1 MKKTVR
7 IAIAASVIVAVI
19 AVSVSVSSQAIIPG
33 PIPPLVTVTG
43 VTATPNHAS
52 QNIAVSWSQPT
63 SVHGYWEGVTG
74 YNVWYWKDGSPASK
88 STATVSGASTTSW
101 THSNPTVGQK
111 YWYQVVATVGKDV
124 PQLLSTAVSGTI
136 LELPKVTSG
145 SFDESTN
152 TITLTASQSL
162 NSAKASNICIYNT
175 LQFGST
181 YEPFDR
187 CGASASVSGTT
198 VTVTI
203 SGEYSVNATMTS
215 ESINIGA
222 NAIQNTNNLW
232 NAVSQ
237 EIVLTGGQ

>member
-1 MKKTVR
+1 MKKAIK
-7 IAIAASVIVAVI
+7 IAVIASALVVVI
-19 AVSVSVSSQAIIPG
+19 AVSASVGSQAIIPG
-33 PIPPLVTVTG
+33 PMPPLVTVTG
-43 VTATPNHAS
+43 VTATPNHAA
-52 QNIAVSWSQPT
+52 QNIAVSWSQPS
-63 SVHGYWEGVTG
+63 SVHGYWQGVTG
-74 YNVWYWKDGSPASK
+74 YAVWYWKDGSPASK

-111 YWYQVVATVGKDV
+111 YWYQVAATVGEGT
-124 PQLLSTAVSGTI
+124 PQLLSTAASATI

-162 NSAKASNICIYNT
+162 NSAKAANICIHNT

-181 YEPFDR
+181 YEPFNR
-187 CGASASVSGTT
+187 CGSSASVSGTT

-215 ESINIGA
+215 ESIGIGA
-222 NAIQNTNNLW
+222 SAIQNTDNLW
-232 NAVSQ
+232 NSASQ
-237 EIVLTGGQ
+237 EIILSGQ

>member
-1 MKKTVR
+1 MKK
-7 IAIAASVIVAVI
+7 IAKIAVISAIVAVI
-19 AVSVSVSSQAIIPG
+19 AVSTAVGSQAIIPG
-33 PIPPLVTVTG
+33 PLPPLVSVTG
-43 VTATPNHAS
+43 VAATPNHAD
-52 QNIAVSWSQPT
+52 QNIAVSWDQPS

-74 YNVWYWKDGSPASK
+74 YDVWYWKDGSPASK
-88 STATVSGASTTSW
+88 TKVNVSGASSTSW
-101 THSNPTVGQK
+101 THSSPTVGQK
-111 YWYQVVATVGKDV
+111 YWYQVAATVGKNV
-124 PQLLSTAVSGTI
+124 PQLLSSADSATV
-136 LELPKVTSG
+136 LELPTVTSG

-162 NSAKASNICIYNT
+162 NSAKASNICIHNT

-181 YEPFDR
+181 YEPYNR
-187 CGASASVSGTT
+187 CGSSASVSGTT

-215 ESINIGA
+215 ESIGIGA

-232 NAVSQ
+232 NAASQ